1 MIMSGGI
8 SPTASSGGASKAP
21 PEMPVALLALSLAA
35 FAIGTAEFII
45 AGILPDLSSD
55 FGVSIPTAGLLVTG
69 YAVAVA
75 IGGPILA
82 LLTAHLPRK
91 PMIVGLLAVFAVGQA
106 LCALAPSYPLLM
118 AARVFVACGHGLFY
132 GIASVAAAD
141 LVPRKRRGTALAL
154 FLGGITVANVLG
166 VPAGTAIGN
175 AFGWRWAFW
184 AIGGFALAAT
194 LLVAWLLPPGRP
206 RHEEGSSIRAEI
218 AALGHQQVYLSYL
231 LTAIFM
237 TGAIAFS
244 TYQVPLMT
252 RVTGIPLAYT
262 SYFLVISGIGTIVG
276 IYCGGRAA
284 DWRLMPSLISVLVIQ
299 ALAAAIM
306 LVAMHNPVTMVVGIF
321 LTGALGFAS
330 NAPIQKRILEAAGRA
345 PNLAAT
351 LISTA
356 YNIGI
361 ALGAWVGALWI
372 DHGLGY
378 ETLPVASILCSL
390 VAAGLAIFSWSLERR
405 RTLVPT

>member
-1 MIMSGGI
+1 MISGPVAGGI
-8 SPTASSGGASKAP
+8 SRRCRRNTPQ
-21 PEMPVALLALSLAA
+21 MPIALFTLSLAA

-45 AGILPDLSSD
+45 AGLLPDLSAD

-82 LLTAHLPRK
+82 LLTARLPRK
-91 PMIVGLLAVFAVGQA
+91 PMIVGLLAFFALGQA
-106 LCALAPSYPLLM
+106 FCALAPSYPWLM
-118 AARVFVACGHGLFY
+118 AGRILVACGHGLFY
-132 GIASVAAAD
+132 GIASVAAVD
-141 LVPRKRRGTALAL
+141 LVPKERRGTALAL

-184 AIGGFALAAT
+184 AIGGFGLAAT

-206 RHEEGSSIRAEI
+206 QHETGSSVRAEL
-218 AALGHQQVYLSYL
+218 AELRHQEVYLSYL

-252 RVTGIPLAYT
+252 QVTGIPLDDT
-262 SYFLVISGIGTIVG
+262 PYFLVISGIGTIVG
-276 IYCGGRAA
+276 IYLGGRAA
-284 DWRLMPSLISVLVIQ
+284 DWRLMPSLVSVLVIQ

-306 LVAMHNPVTMVVGIF
+306 LVAMHNPGTMVIGIF
-321 LTGALGFAS
+321 LTGAMGFAS
-330 NAPIQKRILEAAGRA
+330 NAPVQTRILEAASRA

-372 DHGLGY
+372 DRGFGY
-378 ETLPVASILCSL
+378 QTLPVASVLCSL
-390 VAAGLAIFSWSLERR
+390 VAAGVATASWSLERR
-405 RTLVPT
+405 RLPLAA

>member
-1 MIMSGGI
+1 MRRRHLPSV
-8 SPTASSGGASKAP
+8 P
-21 PEMPVALLALSLAA
+21 PETQMPVALFALSLAA

-45 AGILPDLSSD
+45 AGLLPDLSSN
-55 FGVSIPTAGLLVTG
+55 FGVSIPTAGLLVTA
-69 YAVAVA
+69 YAIAVA

-82 LLTAHLPRK
+82 LLTARLPRK

-106 LCALAPSYPLLM
+106 FCALAPSYPWLM
-118 AARVFVACGHGLFY
+118 AGRIFVACSHGLFY
-132 GIASVAAAD
+132 GIASVAATD
-141 LVPRKRRGTALAL
+141 LVPKERRGTALAL

-184 AIGGFALAAT
+184 AIGGFGLVAT
-194 LLVAWLLPPGRP
+194 LLVARLLPPGRP
-206 RHEEGSSIRAEI
+206 QHEQGSSVRAEV
-218 AALGHQQVYLSYL
+218 AELRHQQVYLSYL

-244 TYQVPLMT
+244 TYQVPVMT
-252 RVTGIPLAYT
+252 RITGISLADTPY
-262 SYFLVISGIGTIVG
+262 YLVVSGVGTIVG

-284 DWRLMPSLISVLVIQ
+284 DWRLMPSLVSVLVIQ

-321 LTGALGFAS
+321 LTGAMGFAS
-330 NAPIQKRILEAAGRA
+330 NSPVQARILEAASRA

-356 YNIGI
+356 YNVGI

-378 ETLPVASILCSL
+378 ATLPAASVLCSL
-390 VAAGLAIFSWSLERR
+390 LAAVVAAISWSLERR
-405 RTLVPT
+405 RRLALA